1 MRNRISKEVELS
13 FSFRVK
19 FFLLVDFFKFFVYVL
34 KNKKSEMNKK
44 SQIIGI
50 ELNELKEL
58 ITQTVRTEIE
68 SCLKD
73 SRFGIEYKD
82 EVWDRKTA
90 ANFLRISP
98 EKVTYLFKKKE
109 LPGQILGREY
119 MFLKSQII
127 KMFND
132 KRK

>member
-13 FSFRVK
+13 FPFRLK

-34 KNKKSEMNKK
+34 KNKESEMNKK

-58 ITQTVRTEIE
+58 ITQTVRTEME

-98 EKVTYLFKKKE
+98 EKVAYLFKKKE
-109 LPGQILGREY
+109 LPGQMLGREY

-132 KRK
+132 ERK

>member
-13 FSFRVK
+13 FPFRLK

-34 KNKKSEMNKK
+34 KNKESEMNKK

-58 ITQTVRTEIE
+58 ITQTVRTEME

-98 EKVTYLFKKKE
+98 EKVAYLFKKKE
-109 LPGQILGREY
+109 LPGQMLGREY

>member
-13 FSFRVK
+13 FPFRVK

-58 ITQTVRTEIE
+58 ITQTVRTEME

-98 EKVTYLFKKKE
+98 EKVAYLFKKKE
-109 LPGQILGREY
+109 LPGQMLGREY